1 MRDPHPLGAE
11 AIGTFGL
18 VFGGT
23 GAIIINSET
32 GALWHVGIA
41 ITFGLIVMVMIYA
54 AGHISGANLNPAV
67 TLAFA
72 ITRHLPW
79 PRAAGYWLAQL
90 AGASVASLLLRSL
103 FGTTAHLGT
112 TLPRGSASQSL
123 ILEIVL
129 TFFLM
134 VVIMAAATDTRA
146 VGQAAAI
153 ATGGTVGLEAMFAGP
168 ISGASM
174 NPARSLA
181 PALVSGTWEA
191 QWIYLLGPA
200 AGAILGALAYQLVRG
215 ESSLP
220 LHQAAAP
227 ASRSATMET
236 DATPQA

>member
-1 MRDPHPLGAE
+1 MNHAHQLGAE

-18 VFGGT
+18 VFAGT
-23 GAIIINSET
+23 GAIIINNQT
-32 GALWHVGIA
+32 GALGHTGIA

-54 AGHISGANLNPAV
+54 TGHISGAHLNPAV

-90 AGASVASLLLRSL
+90 SGALFASLLLRAL
-103 FGTTAHLGT
+103 FGATAHLGAT
-112 TLPRGSASQSL
+112 VPRGSASQSL
-123 ILEIVL
+123 VLEIVL

-134 VVIMAAATDTRA
+134 FVIMAVATDTRA

-153 ATGGTVGLEAMFAGP
+153 AIGGTVGLDAMFAGP

-181 PALVSGTWEA
+181 PALVSWTWEA
-191 QWIYLLGPA
+191 QWLYVLGPA
-200 AGAILGALAYQLVRG
+200 AGAVLGALAYQLVRG
-215 ESSLP
+215 ENP
-220 LHQAAAP
+220 LHLHQSAAL
-227 ASRSATMET
+227 ASSVATMEP
-236 DATPQA
+236 DASPQV